1 MASLSVKALTAEIE
15 ALLSPKSAG
24 HTEYQEK
31 KRRVNK
37 LLTIQQ
43 NIALHGV
50 PGQRRDA
57 HDR

>member
-1 MASLSVKALTAEIE
+1 MASLSVKALMAEIK
-15 ALLSPKSAG
+15 ALLSEKNARY
-24 HTEYQEK
+24 TEYQEK

-43 NIALHGV
+43 NIVLHGV